1 MHKKRPFDV
10 IVEEQ
15 EEGGYVASVPDLP
28 GLWTQGETR
37 EQTIAMVKEAV
48 AGYLETLDELGM
60 PIPQPH
66 REQITIE
73 A

>member
-1 MHKKRPFDV
+1 MHEKRQYEV

-15 EEGGYVASVPDLP
+15 DEGGYVASVPDLP

-37 EQTIAMVKEAV
+37 EQAITMVKEAL

-60 PIPQPH
+60 PIPHPH